1 MRDLNKWFAG
11 LATSCLIALVTTVMS
26 IKSEVTSVATEMK
39 LSNASLIENVNIN
52 TKGREIHNL
61 RLSTVEQDVIELKVK
76 DQVHTKYNNVID
88 KLLPVVIEIK
98 TLMKEAQRGN

>member
-1 MRDLNKWFAG
+1 
-11 LATSCLIALVTTVMS
+11 
-26 IKSEVTSVATEMK
+26 MK

-52 TKGREIHNL
+52 TKGRELHNL

-88 KLLPVVIEIK
+88 KLLPEVIEIK
-98 TLMKEAQRGN
+98 TLMKEAQRGD